1 MAWKNGRQIYWGM
14 GIRLQQGAHVRRM
27 MYCTRRDETPPSNN
41 FRLPASLEGIF
52 LFVRGN

>member
-1 MAWKNGRQIYWGM
+1 MAWKNGRLICWGM

-52 LFVRGN
+52 LSIREN